1 MGSIQLFTCWYRMY
15 ISIILLGSFCGLLIP
30 VCHGKETKCK
40 DHGQINGQIKTTISW
55 KCFKNSTMLCTTS
68 IIDCSKCDNSANWT
82 TTSISKPKTGGGKTE
97 DSKEEKEKE
106 DEKKDDEKKDDE
118 KKEDEKKDDESK
130 EDEKKEDEK
139 KENEKQEDEKK
150 DGKGHFPTCEDVCS
164 EDKDFEQENSGEL
177 KYSEF
182 EKCEGGSEEESK

>member
-68 IIDCSKCDNSANWT
+68 IIDCSKCDNSANWI

-106 DEKKDDEKKDDE
+106 DEKKDEE

-130 EDEKKEDEK
+130 EDDKEEDEEKEDEKKEDEKKEDEKKEDEKKEDEKEEDDKEEDEKKEDDKEEGEK

-150 DGKGHFPTCEDVCS
+150 DGKG
-164 EDKDFEQENSGEL
+164 
-177 KYSEF
+177 
-182 EKCEGGSEEESK
+182 